1 MVVAFGKTPELSSG
15 HRPSAGRACRLPT
28 HSRYAMREVVIVD
41 SVRTGLAKSFRGKF
55 NMTRPDDMAA
65 HCVNALLSRNG
76 LDPKLVEDCIVG
88 AGSNE
93 GAQGYNIGRNVAV
106 LSNLGIQCAG
116 MTLNRFCSSG
126 LQSIAIAANQIASG
140 CSDIIV
146 AGGVESITMTAK
158 SKNTDNL
165 FNPVLQERV
174 PGLYHSMGQTAELVA
189 RRYNVTREQQDIYSL
204 QSQQRT
210 ARAQAEGLFQ
220 DEIVPMHVRYFTEDK
235 ATGERTE
242 HEGVV
247 DRDDCNRP
255 DTTLESL
262 SGLKP
267 VFADDGSVT
276 AGNASQLSD
285 GASMTLVMS
294 LDKALELGL
303 KPRAFFRGFTV
314 AGCEPEEMGIGPVF
328 SVPRLLK
335 ARGLQVS
342 DIDLWELNE
351 AFASQCLYCRD
362 TLEIDNEKFNVNGGS
377 ISIGHPFGM
386 TGSRTTGHL
395 IRELQRRNLRYGVVT
410 MCVGGGMGASG
421 LFEAVR

>member
-1 MVVAFGKTPELSSG
+1 
-15 HRPSAGRACRLPT
+15 
-28 HSRYAMREVVIVD
+28 MREVVIVD

-65 HCVNALLSRNG
+65 HCVDALLTRNG
-76 LDPKLVEDCIVG
+76 LDPRVVEDCIVG

-106 LSNLGIQCAG
+106 LSGLGIDCPG
-116 MTLNRFCSSG
+116 MTLNRYCSSG
-126 LQSIAIAANQIASG
+126 LQAIAIAANQIASG
-140 CSDIIV
+140 CSDVIV
-146 AGGVESITMTAK
+146 AGGVESITLTAK
-158 SKNTDNL
+158 SRNTDHL
-165 FNPVLQERV
+165 YNPIIQERV
-174 PGLYHSMGQTAELVA
+174 PGIYHSMGQTAELVA
-189 RRYNVTREQQDIYSL
+189 RRYNVTREQQDRYAL

-210 ARAQAEGLFQ
+210 ARAQAEGLFV
-220 DEIVPMHVRYFTEDK
+220 DEIVPMQVRYFTEDK

-242 HEGVV
+242 HDDVV

-255 DTTLESL
+255 DTSYESL
-262 SGLKP
+262 AGLKP
-267 VFADDGSVT
+267 AFADDGSVT

-294 LDKALELGL
+294 LQKAIELGL

-314 AGCEPEEMGIGPVF
+314 AGCEPEEMGIGPVY

-335 ARGLQVS
+335 AKGLKID

-362 TLEIDNEKFNVNGGS
+362 KLEIDNEKFNVNGGS

-386 TGSRTTGHL
+386 TGSRTAGHL

>member
-1 MVVAFGKTPELSSG
+1 
-15 HRPSAGRACRLPT
+15 
-28 HSRYAMREVVIVD
+28 MREVVIVD

-55 NMTRPDDMAA
+55 NQTRPDDMAA

-76 LDPKLVEDCIVG
+76 IDPATVEDCIVG

-106 LSNLGIQCAG
+106 LSQLGTGTAG

-126 LQSIAIAANQIASG
+126 LQAIAIAANQIASG

-146 AGGVESITMTAK
+146 AGGVESISLTMK
-158 SKNTDNL
+158 SVNTDNL
-165 FNPVLQERV
+165 VNPLLKEQV
-174 PGLYHSMGQTAELVA
+174 PGIYFPMGQTAEIVA
-189 RRYNVTREQQDIYSL
+189 RRYNVSREEQDLYAL

-210 ARAQAEGLFQ
+210 AHAQADGLFD
-220 DEIVPMHVRYFTEDK
+220 DEIVPMTVKYKVEDK
-235 ATGERTE
+235 NTGAVQILD
-242 HEGVV
+242 GVV

-255 DTTLESL
+255 DTTLASL
-262 SGLKP
+262 QGLKP
-267 VFADDGSVT
+267 VFAEDGSVT
-276 AGNASQLSD
+276 AGNSSQLSD

-303 KPRAFFRGFTV
+303 KPKAFFRGFTV
-314 AGCEPEEMGIGPVF
+314 AGCEPDEMGIGPVF
-328 SVPRLLK
+328 SVPKLLK
-335 ARGLQVS
+335 SKGLQVA

-351 AFASQCLYCRD
+351 AFASQCLYARNR
-362 TLEIDNEKFNVNGGS
+362 LEIDNAKYNVNGGS

-386 TGSRTTGHL
+386 TGSRQVGHL
-395 IRELQRRNLRYGVVT
+395 VRELQRRNLRYGIVT
-410 MCVGGGMGASG
+410 MCVGGGMGATG

>member
-1 MVVAFGKTPELSSG
+1 
-15 HRPSAGRACRLPT
+15 
-28 HSRYAMREVVIVD
+28 MREVVIVD

-55 NMTRPDDMAA
+55 NQTRPDDMAA
-65 HCVNALLSRNG
+65 HCVNALLARSG
-76 LDPKLVEDCIVG
+76 IDPASVEDCIVG

-106 LSNLGIQCAG
+106 LSRLGTGTAG

-126 LQSIAIAANQIASG
+126 LQAIAIAANQIASG

-146 AGGVESITMTAK
+146 AGGVESISLTMK
-158 SKNTDNL
+158 SVNTDNL
-165 FNPVLQERV
+165 INPLLKEQV
-174 PGLYHSMGQTAELVA
+174 PGIYFPMGQTAEVVA
-189 RRYNVTREQQDIYSL
+189 RRYHVSREAQDLYSL

-210 ARAQAEGLFQ
+210 AQAQAAGLFD
-220 DEIVPMHVRYFTEDK
+220 DEIVPMTVKYRVEDK
-235 ATGERTE
+235 ASGQVQILD
-242 HEGVV
+242 GVV

-262 SGLKP
+262 AGLKP
-267 VFADDGSVT
+267 VFAEDGSVT
-276 AGNASQLSD
+276 AGNSSQLSD

-303 KPRAFFRGFTV
+303 KPKAFFRGFTV
-314 AGCEPEEMGIGPVF
+314 AGCEPDEMGIGPVF
-328 SVPRLLK
+328 SVPKLLK
-335 ARGLQVS
+335 AKGLQVA

-351 AFASQCLYCRD
+351 AFASQCLYARD
-362 TLEIDNEKFNVNGGS
+362 RLEIDNEKYNVNGGS

-386 TGSRTTGHL
+386 TGSRQVGHL
-395 IRELQRRNLRYGVVT
+395 VRELQRRNLRYGIVT